1 MRFRFA
7 AAVLFAASTSI
18 DAQQGAAVAEP
29 PERLT
34 AAIERA
40 LADNPGILEMEQRIE
55 AARARIP
62 QARSLPEP
70 MLTVGAINVPLPSFS
85 FHQDEMTMKMV
96 SLEQEIPGAEKR
108 STAAAAALA
117 DAEATE
123 AMHAD
128 HANRLAAGV
137 AETYFELASLDARL
151 EIARRTLER
160 LKGVSESV
168 RSRYRVGEGSLPD
181 ALLAGVQE
189 TRVRDRIRTLEAER
203 SIAAIRFNA
212 LQNLT
217 PETPVAQVALPPSGQ
232 MPERKVLAEALEGSP
247 RVRQAKADIRRAEQ
261 ELELARLGKRLDFK
275 LMASYGDREGHDD
288 MFGATVGIN
297 LPFARGKRV
306 SGRIAEKEAE
316 LSAAKAR
323 LAGERLALSREIGE
337 ASIALTSDADRAA
350 LFRDTI
356 LTQDRTAARA
366 AEEAYAVGKIDFQT
380 YVGAVLT
387 VDEDESEAIERETGI
402 SRARARL
409 QAATGIPF
417 YGRPPQEA
425 THD

>member
-1 MRFRFA
+1 
-7 AAVLFAASTSI
+7 
-18 DAQQGAAVAEP
+18 
-29 PERLT
+29 
-34 AAIERA
+34 
-40 LADNPGILEMEQRIE
+40 
-55 AARARIP
+55 
-62 QARSLPEP
+62 
-70 MLTVGAINVPLPSFS
+70 
-85 FHQDEMTMKMV
+85 
-96 SLEQEIPGAEKR
+96 
-108 STAAAAALA
+108 
-117 DAEATE
+117 
-123 AMHAD
+123 
-128 HANRLAAGV
+128 
-137 AETYFELASLDARL
+137 
-151 EIARRTLER
+151 
-160 LKGVSESV
+160 
-168 RSRYRVGEGSLPD
+168 
-181 ALLAGVQE
+181 
-189 TRVRDRIRTLEAER
+189 
-203 SIAAIRFNA
+203 
-212 LQNLT
+212 
-217 PETPVAQVALPPSGQ
+217 
-232 MPERKVLAEALEGSP
+232 
-247 RVRQAKADIRRAEQ
+247 
-261 ELELARLGKRLDFK
+261 
-275 LMASYGDREGHDD
+275 

-316 LSAAKAR
+316 LSAARAR

-425 THD
+425 SHD